1 MSNAPSNDR
10 GYPWQAI
17 YDCYGKGR
25 DGMVKVEKGDHGEV
39 KGYHGNNVHVNFPRR
54 EIDSLWVPRAAIEIG
69 TIRRC
74 GDLVYATD
82 PPDTIDPGYEGKIT
96 WTKTDSEELKVTNYV
111 RPPTTCLPHL
121 YQGKLSSKLIFNVDS
136 ASGSTFRIKIPATG
150 YGPPVHSKV
159 QICFEIMHGGRP
171 HAIPWARLP
180 KVCRFPDVDLANPL
194 GFKINWVDPDTGEFV
209 SRYVQS
215 HHVVVSRDS
224 DIPGSLTNY
233 GSAMG
238 MIRYLQRVKLHD
250 GMFQS
255 FDSDLGLAR
264 VKEVKYDHLKQLVEI
279 KELDFAATGGAT
291 PVVTKPNMLS
301 LHEVGDILHEIGA
314 DNIGGLW
321 QGFSAGHGNGP
332 GRKMMCDS
340 CYALTVSTLKRF
352 ELSGHNY

>member
-1 MSNAPSNDR
+1 M
-10 GYPWQAI
+10 
-17 YDCYGKGR
+17 
-25 DGMVKVEKGDHGEV
+25 
-39 KGYHGNNVHVNFPRR
+39 
-54 EIDSLWVPRAAIEIG
+54 
-69 TIRRC
+69 
-74 GDLVYATD
+74 
-82 PPDTIDPGYEGKIT
+82 
-96 WTKTDSEELKVTNYV
+96 
-111 RPPTTCLPHL
+111 
-121 YQGKLSSKLIFNVDS
+121 
-136 ASGSTFRIKIPATG
+136 
-150 YGPPVHSKV
+150 
-159 QICFEIMHGGRP
+159 
-171 HAIPWARLP
+171 
-180 KVCRFPDVDLANPL
+180 CRFPDVDLANPL
-194 GFKINWVDPDTGEFV
+194 GFTINWVDPDTGEFV

-314 DNIGGLW
+314 DNIGGL
-321 QGFSAGHGNGP
+321 
-332 GRKMMCDS
+332 
-340 CYALTVSTLKRF
+340 
-352 ELSGHNY
+352 